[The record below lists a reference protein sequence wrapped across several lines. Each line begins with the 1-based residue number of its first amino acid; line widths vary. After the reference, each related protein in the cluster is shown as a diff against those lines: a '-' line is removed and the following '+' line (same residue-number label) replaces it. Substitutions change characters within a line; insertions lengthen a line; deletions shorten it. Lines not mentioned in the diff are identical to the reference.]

1 MASGKT
7 SKAVRNAR
15 SAVVTQRTVPWG
27 GIIAGAVIVLF
38 AAAVF
43 GYVLLQSQSK
53 NAREEALA
61 PFTPTQENPDPSTK
75 IAGIVVKQYQG
86 GLHVLPSD
94 QVAYTTSPPYGGSHD
109 ENWAACNGVVYPEA
123 VRTETLVHS
132 LEHGAVWI
140 AYNPD
145 QISGDALST
154 LSAKVASQPYTVMS
168 PYPGLDQPIS
178 LQSWGHQLKLS
189 DAGDIRIDQFIQ
201 SLRRNPYGSHPE
213 VGASCLARG
222 PGLFDQDN
230 PPAFVP
236 APPSD
241 QVGRPR
247 IKSENAV
254 RAGTA
259 GAPSLAPGQ

>member
-27 GIIAGAVIVLF
+27 GIIAGAVIVIF

-43 GYVLLQSQSK
+43 GYVFLQSQSK
-53 NAREEALA
+53 NSREDALA
-61 PFTPTQENPDPSTK
+61 PFTPTAANPDPSTK
-75 IAGIVVKQYQG
+75 IAGIVIKQFPG

-94 QVAYTTSPPYGGSHD
+94 QVAYTSSPPFGGSHD
-109 ENWAACNGVVYPEA
+109 ENWAACNGVVYPNA

-154 LSAKVASQPYTVMS
+154 LSAKVSGQPYTVMS

-201 SLRRNPYGSHPE
+201 ALRRNANTHPE
-213 VGASCLARG
+213 PGASCLARG
-222 PGLFDQDN
+222 PGLFDQDH
-230 PPAFVP
+230 PPPFAP
-236 APPSD
+236 APPVD
-241 QVGRPR
+241 QVGRPG
-247 IKSENAV
+247 IKAENAV
-254 RAGTA
+254 PSGAA
-259 GAPSLAPGQ
+259 GAPSSVPGQ